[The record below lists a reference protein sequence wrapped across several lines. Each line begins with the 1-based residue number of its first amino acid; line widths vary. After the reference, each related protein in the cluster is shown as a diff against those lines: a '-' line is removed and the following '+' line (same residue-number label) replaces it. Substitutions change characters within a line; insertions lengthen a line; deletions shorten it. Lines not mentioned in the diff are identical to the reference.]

1 MNKNT
6 QRSIFAKKKQTT
18 QTKNKDK
25 ETYLQCEL
33 SITKKTI
40 KSFPKRVQ
48 LSYVRYFFLKSNK
61 DYSLQRETSLQCEKH
76 VFTLYL

>member
-1 MNKNT
+1 M
-6 QRSIFAKKKQTT
+6 QKKKN

-40 KSFPKRVQ
+40 KSFPKRV
-48 LSYVRYFFLKSNK
+48 
-61 DYSLQRETSLQCEKH
+61 H
-76 VFTLYL
+76 WM